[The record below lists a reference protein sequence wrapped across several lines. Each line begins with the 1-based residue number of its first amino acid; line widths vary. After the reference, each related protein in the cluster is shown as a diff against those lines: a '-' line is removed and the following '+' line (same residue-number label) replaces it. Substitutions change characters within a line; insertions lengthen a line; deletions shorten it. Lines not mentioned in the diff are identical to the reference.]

1 MNIKIPSVLPNKA
14 AQFSAAAPALGL
26 LTVMAGATAL
36 AGTDTTFSAAA
47 TNVTGWLEGSL
58 GQTIAIVSLAGGV
71 LVSAIQFRW
80 QVLAASVGVALTA
93 ALGPGIVSGMVT
105 ATI

>member
-1 MNIKIPSVLPNKA
+1 MNIKLPSVLRDKA
-14 AQFSAAAPALGL
+14 AQFGAAAPALGV
-26 LTVMAGATAL
+26 LTVM
-36 AGTDTTFSAAA
+36 
-47 TNVTGWLEGSL
+47 
-58 GQTIAIVSLAGGV
+58 AGGV